1 MREHLA
7 GMRWHPAAS
16 GHQLERTGRMRKF
29 IGRLVSAAERRA
41 RYARTRREIA
51 RLPLDVALDVDLY
64 PRDAA
69 RIARAAV
76 YGRD

>member
-1 MREHLA
+1 MHKL
-7 GMRWHPAAS
+7 
-16 GHQLERTGRMRKF
+16 

-69 RIARAAV
+69 RIARKAV
-76 YGRD
+76 YGRG